1 MWQSMWHVVCYCNYV
16 TRDLHLVDI
25 WYFFYA
31 LILKIT
37 LKIINVNL
45 QKRAASHVCIYSE
58 RIYPRV
64 QIMDGLQS
72 AAVYELI
79 LMRVHHV
86 RYLRLVLWPGATLPC
101 HHSEASCSPSHSYLL
116 VLQKRSIRRSVI
128 TEKAPTRAFSWL
140 KAATTAFTFKLRH
153 Y

>member
-1 MWQSMWHVVCYCNYV
+1 M
-16 TRDLHLVDI
+16 
-25 WYFFYA
+25 
-31 LILKIT
+31 LISKREQPLMFVFT
-37 LKIINVNL
+37 
-45 QKRAASHVCIYSE
+45 QKGFI
-58 RIYPRV
+58 PGV

-86 RYLRLVLWPGATLPC
+86 RYLRLVVWPGATLPC

-116 VLQKRSIRRSVI
+116 VIKKVHPKVRNHG
-128 TEKAPTRAFSWL
+128 EGP
-140 KAATTAFTFKLRH
+140 